1 MSDVSRVVNGSDGAK
16 SGLTLDVIM
25 RRFSAPLNE
34 LQAWAII
41 HQCLKSILA
50 LGLDPSTQTASR
62 GISMSN
68 VVVGTDGGI
77 YFSPGIITCSCNEYN
92 T

>member
-1 MSDVSRVVNGSDGAK
+1 MSDVSRAADGAK

-41 HQCLKSILA
+41 HQCLKSIIA

-68 VVVGTDGGI
+68 VVLGTDGGI
-77 YFSPGIITCSCNEYN
+77 YFNPGIMKHAEYVM
-92 T
+92 